1 MKGSI
6 LRNIFVKDATLKVF
20 SLLLAVSLWVFVV
33 GEKKSE
39 FGFTVPVELRNLPSH
54 LVVVGSVPSIDL
66 RIVGPRNM
74 LDELSP
80 QDLTIPIDL
89 EMVQAGKVTFANLAD
104 RIRLPR
110 SVSVSSIS
118 PANVTLTLEDLVERR
133 VRIEPVLKGTP
144 ENTFDID
151 RVTVV
156 PNRAT
161 LQIAQSQA
169 AKVRTIRTK
178 PIDLSGLAENYQG
191 KVGLDVTG
199 LSVGKVDPTEVGV
212 DVALK
217 EKVAEREFAKV
228 PVQTINHIHAAKV
241 APSEADLVLQGPVRV
256 VAGLSNDMVGVVL
269 DLEGMSLGKHTVK
282 AEISLPPKIKLVRV
296 NPERFTVTIS
306 KRK

>member
-1 MKGSI
+1 LKGSI
-6 LRNIFVKDATLKVF
+6 LRNIFVKDATLKIF
-20 SLLLAVSLWVFVV
+20 SLLLAISLWVFVV

-54 LVVVGSVPSIDL
+54 FVVVGSVPSIDL

-74 LDELSP
+74 LDGLSP

-144 ENTFDID
+144 EEWFEID

-169 AKVRTIRTK
+169 TKVRTIKTK
-178 PIDLSGLAENYQG
+178 PIDVSGLAEGYRG

-212 DVALK
+212 EVALNEK
-217 EKVAEREFAKV
+217 EAEREFAKV
-228 PVQTINHIHAAKV
+228 PVDTINHVDVANA
-241 APSEADLVLQGPVRV
+241 APSEADVVLKGPARAL
-256 VAGLSNDMVGVVL
+256 AGLSRDMVVVVL
-269 DLEGMSLGKHTVK
+269 DLQGMSLGKHTVK
-282 AEISLPPKIKLVRV
+282 AEINLPPTMKLVRID
-296 NPERFTVTIS
+296 PERFTVTIA
-306 KRK
+306 KRN